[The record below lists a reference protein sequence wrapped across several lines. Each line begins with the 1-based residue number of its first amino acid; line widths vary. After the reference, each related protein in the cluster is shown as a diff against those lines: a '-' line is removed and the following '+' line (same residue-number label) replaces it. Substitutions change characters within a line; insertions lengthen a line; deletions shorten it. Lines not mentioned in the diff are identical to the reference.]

1 MEDFFNNIK
10 ESFTN
15 AVLEFETINIK
26 VDSTQW
32 IETHEQLRDEF
43 NLKFFSWLS
52 AVDWDND
59 VSVGEAPK
67 ESVTPCFELITCLS
81 DVENTNLITV
91 STTIDKSEPQI
102 DSLVEIY
109 EGANWHEREAY
120 EMFGISFANHPNLE
134 KLYLTIK
141 KLSLNIIDKKE
152 YYSLAHK
159 LGVPEK
165 GLINLKD
172 QLFGLEANFEL
183 FQAIDFKKGCFVG
196 QENTARMKLKNKLR
210 RRLLPISSSKKL
222 NIGDEITFNDIKIGK
237 ILIDQPYPF
246 GLIKV
251 FEPNLE
257 DFKDKVLLA
266 NNKECKILE
275 NV

>member
-32 IETHEQLRDEF
+32 IETHEQLRDGF

-91 STTIDKSEPQI
+91 STTIDKSKPQI

-109 EGANWHEREAY
+109 EGANWHEIEAY

-134 KLYLTIK
+134 KLYLPDGYEG
-141 KLSLNIIDKKE
+141 N
-152 YYSLAHK
+152 
-159 LGVPEK
+159 PM
-165 GLINLKD
+165 LKS
-172 QLFGLEANFEL
+172 FEL
-183 FQAIDFKKGCFVG
+183 
-196 QENTARMKLKNKLR
+196 
-210 RRLLPISSSKKL
+210 ISREVKPWP
-222 NIGDEITFNDIKIGK
+222 GDVDVEGMPEDSESG
-237 ILIDQPYPF
+237 
-246 GLIKV
+246 
-251 FEPNLE
+251 EPV
-257 DFKDKVLLA
+257 DG
-266 NNKECKILE
+266 
-275 NV
+275 

>member
-32 IETHEQLRDEF
+32 IETHEQLRDGF

-81 DVENTNLITV
+81 DVENTNLVTV
-91 STTIDKSEPQI
+91 STTIDKSAPQI
-102 DSLVEIY
+102 NSLVEIY

-134 KLYLTIK
+134 KLYLPDGYEG
-141 KLSLNIIDKKE
+141 N
-152 YYSLAHK
+152 
-159 LGVPEK
+159 PM
-165 GLINLKD
+165 LKS
-172 QLFGLEANFEL
+172 FEL
-183 FQAIDFKKGCFVG
+183 
-196 QENTARMKLKNKLR
+196 
-210 RRLLPISSSKKL
+210 ISREVKPWPGEVDVEGMPEESES
-222 NIGDEITFNDIKIGK
+222 DES
-237 ILIDQPYPF
+237 
-246 GLIKV
+246 
-251 FEPNLE
+251 
-257 DFKDKVLLA
+257 
-266 NNKECKILE
+266 
-275 NV
+275 